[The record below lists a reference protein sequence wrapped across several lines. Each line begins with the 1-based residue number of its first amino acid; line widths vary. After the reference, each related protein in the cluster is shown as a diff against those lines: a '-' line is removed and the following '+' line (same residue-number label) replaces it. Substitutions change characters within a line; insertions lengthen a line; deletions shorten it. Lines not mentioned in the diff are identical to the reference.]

1 MGKYALIIV
10 SALVFSIITYSFGL
24 RSAMF
29 SSTLRNVDTFSSNQA
44 HNIAQSTM
52 MVVMSDIRENGTDS
66 QFMPAQDES
75 YQFPNSGSEYW
86 NDINGSYRVFTSSSG
101 DTLSVSIEGD
111 FEGNT
116 SMVRAGLLEEIPE
129 WNPEFTSAVHSE
141 SSIELQ
147 GSASIQGDAST
158 NSTDADAVV
167 LEWSTQIDST
177 LYIGPGGN
185 PDIVVEELN
194 HGGNVGLG
202 VDVMGEELDYPMPLF
217 PAYPPKDM
225 YGTSVY
231 VSGSTSRTLDFTEYN
246 GFYLPEI
253 SVSGNNNLTIEV
265 DGQSTLHV
273 GNFNIIQGHVHL
285 TGSGSLTIVIEDN
298 FTISGSSTINNSGDV
313 NDFFINYGGTT
324 NLSFAGLTEYNGGIF
339 VESADVTVSGSNS
352 LKGSLISGGDNITV
366 SGAASANSRVI
377 YAPNAHVSMSGS
389 SVIYGSVIS
398 SSFIASGTSRV
409 QFNEV
414 SDEDLPDL
422 SAGDGPVF
430 SLLYWN

>member
-10 SALVFSIITYSFGL
+10 SALVFSIITYSMGL

-29 SSTLRNVDTFSSNQA
+29 TSTLRIVDTFSSNQA

-52 MVVMSDIRENGTDS
+52 MVVMNDIREHGTDS
-66 QFMPAQDES
+66 QFMPAPGGS
-75 YQFPNSGSEYW
+75 YQFPNEGLELW
-86 NDINGSYRVFTSSSG
+86 NDINGSYQVVTSNSG
-101 DTLSVSIEGD
+101 DTLLVSIAGS
-111 FEGNT
+111 FEGRT
-116 SMVRAGLLEEIPE
+116 SLANAGLLEEIPI
-129 WNPEFTSAVHSE
+129 WNPQFTSAVHSE

-147 GSASIQGDAST
+147 GSASIKGDAST
-158 NSTDADAVV
+158 NSTSVDAVV
-167 LEWSTQIDST
+167 LAWSTQIDST
-177 LYIGPGGN
+177 LFIGPGGN
-185 PDIVVEELN
+185 SDFVVDEKN
-194 HGGNVGLG
+194 HAGNVGLG
-202 VDVMGEELDYPMPLF
+202 VQVLGEELDYPMPLF
-217 PAYPPKDM
+217 PEYPPKDM
-225 YGTSVY
+225 FGTSVY
-231 VSGSTSRTLDFTEYN
+231 VSGSTSRTLEFNEYN
-246 GFYLPEI
+246 GLYIPEI

-313 NDFFINYGGTT
+313 SDFFINYGGTT

-339 VESADVTVSGSNS
+339 VESANVTISGSNS
-352 LKGSLISGGDNITV
+352 LKGSLISGGNNITI

-398 SSFIASGTSRV
+398 SSFIASGAASV

-414 SDEDLPDL
+414 SDEDLPEL
-422 SAGDGPVF
+422 TAGDGPVYT
-430 SLLYWN
+430 LLFWN